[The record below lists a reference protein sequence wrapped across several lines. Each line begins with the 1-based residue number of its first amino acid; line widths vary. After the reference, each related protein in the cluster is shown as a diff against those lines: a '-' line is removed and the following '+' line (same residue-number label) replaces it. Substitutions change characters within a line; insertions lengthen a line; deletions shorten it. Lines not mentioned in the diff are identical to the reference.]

1 MSFNSEKVFKQIVNL
16 LIKSKLNR
24 NEIIQIAEE
33 LKNTVMIEII
43 SDEVESRVKK

>member
-1 MSFNSEKVFKQIVNL
+1 MYTRDMAYKKIIEV
-16 LIKSKLNR
+16 LINAKLNR
-24 NEIIQIAEE
+24 NDIIGIAEE